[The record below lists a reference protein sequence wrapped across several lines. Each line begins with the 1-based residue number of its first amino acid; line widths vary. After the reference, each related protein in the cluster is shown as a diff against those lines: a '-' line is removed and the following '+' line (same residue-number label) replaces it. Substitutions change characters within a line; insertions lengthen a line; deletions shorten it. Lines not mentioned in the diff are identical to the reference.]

1 MAGGVAPS
9 TAIYTQYA
17 GMPLQN
23 NQIPIYHQHVIL
35 NNQQQQQQQHLQQQ
49 LITSSN
55 ALQQQQQQEVHTNL
69 QQPPPI
75 NQQSPSS
82 STTTT
87 VTQQQ
92 QPQQQQT
99 QTIVNTGNLQINPNT
114 TENSEVPLIIA
125 DENAPPQPGPTMP
138 IAHVIKSLLKF
149 LAQESYQPLWNYED
163 ITAKGNYYVVVFGM

>member
-1 MAGGVAPS
+1 MAGGLAPS

-49 LITSSN
+49 LITTSN
-55 ALQQQQQQEVHTNL
+55 AQQQQQQQQEVHTNL

-82 STTTT
+82 STTTM
-87 VTQQQ
+87 TQQQ
-92 QPQQQQT
+92 QQQQT
-99 QTIVNTGNLQINPNT
+99 PTIVNTGNLQINPNT

-163 ITAKGNYYVVVFGM
+163 ITAKGNYYVVVFCM